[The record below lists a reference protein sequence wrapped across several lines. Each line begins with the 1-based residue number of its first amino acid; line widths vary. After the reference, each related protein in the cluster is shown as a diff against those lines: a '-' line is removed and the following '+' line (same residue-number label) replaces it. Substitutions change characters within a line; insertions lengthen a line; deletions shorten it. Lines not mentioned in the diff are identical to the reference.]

1 MSLLKMAGEIFM
13 SQLGGQAEGLN
24 LDAVMKGLQQ
34 LLPTEGGDIDI
45 AALVAKFTG
54 SGGGLAAMASSWLG
68 DGGNQSF
75 SASDLL
81 GLLGQDKVSQ
91 FADQVG
97 VDTDTAASGLSD
109 MIPQL
114 IDKSSSGGDLLAGM
128 TGDGAASLLN
138 KFF

>member
-13 SQLGGQAEGLN
+13 AQLGGQGEGLN
-24 LDAVMKGLQQ
+24 LDSVMKGLQQ
-34 LLPTEGGDIDI
+34 LLPTEDGDIDI

-68 DGGNQSF
+68 DGDNQGF
-75 SASDLL
+75 SASDLM

-114 IDKSSSGGDLLAGM
+114 IDKSSSGGDLLAGV
-128 TGDGAASLLN
+128 TGDGAASLLK